1 MSALDNDND
10 FSGAAG
16 PDPTNPEAVARAL
29 HDGLAAVAAAGTL
42 DELKAARIAHDGDRA
57 PLALASGKIG
67 ALPRENRAEAGRRVG
82 AARGQLREAIR
93 QRQAVLEAERDRQV
107 LITEAVDV
115 TLPGGRL
122 PPGAR
127 HPVTMLA
134 DRLSDVFVAMGYEV
148 AEGPEVE
155 AEWYNFDALN
165 MLPDHPARDAQD
177 SIFIARADEAPGQPR
192 ADEAPGQPR
201 ADEAPGQHSP
211 AGPGRKSGMVLRTQ
225 TSPVQIRS
233 MLTRPLP
240 LYVVS
245 PGRCYRHDPLDATHS
260 PVFHQIEGL
269 AVDEGLTM
277 ADLRGAIQAFVDA
290 MFGMGL
296 RTRFRPD
303 YFPFTEP
310 SGDVSMECHVC
321 RGASAKPGGD
331 PCRVCKS
338 QGWIEIAGCGMVNP
352 RVLVACGIDPDR
364 YSGFAFGLGIER
376 SLMIAHGLTEI
387 RDAVEGDVRFS
398 LAFGMEI

>member
-1 MSALDNDND
+1 MSAENENDQP
-10 FSGAAG
+10 APVG
-16 PDPTNPEAVARAL
+16 PEEVARAL
-29 HDGLAAVAAAGTL
+29 DEALAAVGAARTL
-42 DELKAARIAHDGDRA
+42 DELKAARLAHDGDRS
-57 PLALASGKIG
+57 PLALASAGIG
-67 ALPRENRAEAGRRVG
+67 ALPPQARAEAGRRVG
-82 AARGQLREAIR
+82 AARAQLREAIK
-93 QRQAVLEAERDRQV
+93 QRQAQLETERDQQV

-115 TLPGGRL
+115 TLPGGRV

-148 AEGPEVE
+148 AEGPEAE

-177 SIFIARADEAPGQPR
+177 TIFIARADEAPGQQS
-192 ADEAPGQPR
+192 A
-201 ADEAPGQHSP
+201 
-211 AGPGRKSGMVLRTQ
+211 AGPGVKSGIVLRTQ

-245 PGRCYRHDPLDATHS
+245 PGRTYRHDALDATHS
-260 PVFHQIEGL
+260 PIFHQIEGL

-290 MFGMGL
+290 MFGVGL

-331 PCRVCKS
+331 PCRVCRS

-398 LAFGMEI
+398 RAFGMEI

>member
-1 MSALDNDND
+1 MSAFNDDND
-10 FSGAAG
+10 STGAAG
-16 PDPTNPEAVARAL
+16 WDRTTPEQVARAL
-29 HDGLAAVAAAGTL
+29 DAGLGAVAAAGTL
-42 DELKAARIAHDGDRA
+42 EELKAARIAHDGDRA
-57 PLALASGKIG
+57 PLALASGQIG
-67 ALPRENRAEAGRRVG
+67 GLPREDRAEAGRRVG

-93 QRQAVLEAERDRQV
+93 QRQTVLEAERDQQV

-115 TLPGGRL
+115 TLPGGRV

-177 SIFIARADEAPGQPR
+177 SIFIQ
-192 ADEAPGQPR
+192 
-201 ADEAPGQHSP
+201 SP
-211 AGPGRKSGMVLRTQ
+211 KGPEYKSGLVLRTQ

-245 PGRCYRHDPLDATHS
+245 PGRCYRHDALDATHS

-290 MFGMGL
+290 MFGVGL

-331 PCRVCKS
+331 PCRVCRS

-387 RDAVEGDVRFS
+387 RDAVDGDVRFS
-398 LAFGMEI
+398 RAFGMEI

>member
-1 MSALDNDND
+1 MSAPNNDYD
-10 FSGAAG
+10 PKAAASLA
-16 PDPTNPEAVARAL
+16 PDEVARVLA
-29 HDGLAAVAAAGTL
+29 GALAAVAAAGTL

-57 PLALASGKIG
+57 PLSLASAQIG
-67 ALPRENRAEAGRRVG
+67 ALPPEARAEAGRRVG
-82 AARGQLREAIR
+82 AARSRLREALRGR
-93 QRQAVLEAERDRQV
+93 QGQLEAERDRQV

-115 TLPGGRL
+115 TLPAGRT
-122 PPGAR
+122 PAGAR

-134 DRLSDVFVAMGYEV
+134 DRLSDVFVAMGYEI

-177 SIFIARADEAPGQPR
+177 TIFIARADEAPGH
-192 ADEAPGQPR
+192 AP
-201 ADEAPGQHSP
+201 PG
-211 AGPGRKSGMVLRTQ
+211 GPGVTSGMVLRTQ

-245 PGRCYRHDPLDATHS
+245 PGRTYRHDALDATHS
-260 PVFHQIEGL
+260 PIFHQIEGL

-290 MFGMGL
+290 VFGSGL
-296 RTRFRPD
+296 RTRLRPD

-310 SGDVSMECHVC
+310 SGDVSMECHIC

-331 PCRVCKS
+331 PCRVCRS

-376 SLMIAHGLTEI
+376 SLMIGHGLTEI
-387 RDAVEGDVRFS
+387 RDAIDGDVRFS
-398 LAFGMEI
+398 RAFGMEI

>member
-1 MSALDNDND
+1 MSALNEKDQPAG
-10 FSGAAG
+10 SGGAALLS
-16 PDPTNPEAVARAL
+16 EEEVSRAL
-29 HDGLAAVAAAGTL
+29 AAALAAVAAAGTL
-42 DELKAARIAHDGDRA
+42 DELKTARIAHDGDRA
-57 PLALASGKIG
+57 PLALASAEIG
-67 ALPRENRAEAGRRVG
+67 ALPAQDRAEAGRRVG
-82 AARGQLREAIR
+82 AARGRLREALRER
-93 QRQAVLEAERDRQV
+93 QVRLEAERDRQV

-115 TLPGGRL
+115 TLPGGRT

-127 HPVTMLA
+127 HPVTTLA

-165 MLPDHPARDAQD
+165 IPPDHPAREMQD
-177 SIFIARADEAPGQPR
+177 TLFIE
-192 ADEAPGQPR
+192 
-201 ADEAPGQHSP
+201 
-211 AGPGRKSGMVLRTQ
+211 GPKGKSGMVLRTH

-245 PGRCYRHDPLDATHS
+245 PGRCYRNEALDATHS

-277 ADLRGAIQAFVDA
+277 ADLRGAIQSFVDA
-290 MFGMGL
+290 MFGSGL
-296 RTRFRPD
+296 RTRLRPD

-310 SGDVSMECHVC
+310 SGDVSMECHLC

-331 PCRVCKS
+331 PCRVCRS

-376 SLMIAHGLTEI
+376 SLMIGHGLADI
-387 RDAVEGDVRFS
+387 RETTEGDVRFS
-398 LAFGMEI
+398 RAFGMEI

>member
-1 MSALDNDND
+1 MSAENENDQP
-10 FSGAAG
+10 ARVG
-16 PDPTNPEAVARAL
+16 PEEVARAL
-29 HDGLAAVAAAGTL
+29 DEALAAVGAAKTL
-42 DELKAARIAHDGDRA
+42 DELKAARLAHDGDRS
-57 PLALASGKIG
+57 PLALASAGIG
-67 ALPRENRAEAGRRVG
+67 ALPPQARAEAGRRVG
-82 AARGQLREAIR
+82 AARAQLREAIK
-93 QRQAVLEAERDRQV
+93 QRQAQLETERDQQV

-115 TLPGGRL
+115 TLPGGRV

-148 AEGPEVE
+148 AEGPEAE

-177 SIFIARADEAPGQPR
+177 TIFIARADAAPGHAR
-192 ADEAPGQPR
+192 PGGSGPAATGGQASRVVP
-201 ADEAPGQHSP
+201 PGQHSP
-211 AGPGRKSGMVLRTQ
+211 AGPAVKSGIVLRTQ

-245 PGRCYRHDPLDATHS
+245 PGRTYRHDALDATHS
-260 PVFHQIEGL
+260 PIFHQIEGL

-290 MFGMGL
+290 MFGVGL

-331 PCRVCKS
+331 PCRVCRS

-387 RDAVEGDVRFS
+387 RDAVDGDVRFS
-398 LAFGMEI
+398 RAFGMEI

>member
-1 MSALDNDND
+1 MSAPNKNYDPVEVTSL
-10 FSGAAG
+10 SPGEVERMLGEALEAVRAAG
-16 PDPTNPEAVARAL
+16 S
-29 HDGLAAVAAAGTL
+29 L
-42 DELKAARIAHDGDRA
+42 DELRAARIAHAGDRA
-57 PLALASGKIG
+57 PLSLASAEIG
-67 ALPRENRAEAGRRVG
+67 ALPPEARAEVGRRVG
-82 AARGQLREAIR
+82 GARSQLRQALQER
-93 QRQAVLEAERDRQV
+93 QEQLEAERDRRA
-107 LITEAVDV
+107 LTDEAVDV
-115 TLPGGRL
+115 TLPTSRTPL
-122 PPGAR
+122 GAR
-127 HPVTMLA
+127 HPVTMVA
-134 DRLSDVFVAMGYEV
+134 DRLADVFVAMGYEV

-165 MLPDHPARDAQD
+165 IPPDHPAREMQD
-177 SIFIARADEAPGQPR
+177 TLFV
-192 ADEAPGQPR
+192 
-201 ADEAPGQHSP
+201 
-211 AGPGRKSGMVLRTQ
+211 AGPGGSGSGGSRSGMVLRTH
-225 TSPVQIRS
+225 TSPVQIRA

-245 PGRCYRHDPLDATHS
+245 PGKTYRNEALDATHS

-290 MFGMGL
+290 MFGLGL

-321 RGASAKPGGD
+321 RGASTKPGGE
-331 PCRVCKS
+331 PCRVCRS

-364 YSGFAFGLGIER
+364 YTGFAFGLGIER
-376 SLMIAHGLTEI
+376 TLMIGHGVTDI
-387 RDAVEGDVRFS
+387 RDTLEGDVRFS
-398 LAFGMEI
+398 RAFGTEI

>member
-1 MSALDNDND
+1 MSAPNKSYDPRTVASL
-10 FSGAAG
+10 A
-16 PDPTNPEAVARAL
+16 PDEVARVLDEA
-29 HDGLAAVAAAGTL
+29 LAAVAAAKTL
-42 DELKAARIAHDGDRA
+42 DELKAARIAHEGDKA
-57 PLALASGKIG
+57 PISLANGEIG
-67 ALPRENRAEAGRRVG
+67 ALPPQARAEAGRRVG
-82 AARGQLREAIR
+82 AARSRLHDAVRKR
-93 QRQAVLEAERDRQV
+93 QVQLEADRDRQV

-115 TLPGGRL
+115 TLPGGRT
-122 PPGAR
+122 PVGAR
-127 HPVTMLA
+127 HPVTMVS

-165 MLPDHPARDAQD
+165 IPPDHPAREMQD
-177 SIFIARADEAPGQPR
+177 TLFVGSADQP
-192 ADEAPGQPR
+192 
-201 ADEAPGQHSP
+201 
-211 AGPGRKSGMVLRTQ
+211 KSGMVLRTH

-233 MLTRPLP
+233 MLNRPLP

-245 PGRCYRHDPLDATHS
+245 PGRCYRNEALDATHS

-277 ADLRGAIQAFVDA
+277 ADLRGAIQSFVDA
-290 MFGMGL
+290 MFGVGL
-296 RTRFRPD
+296 RTRLRPD

-310 SGDVSMECHVC
+310 SGDVSMECHIC
-321 RGASAKPGGD
+321 RGASAKAGGD
-331 PCRVCKS
+331 PCRVCRS

-376 SLMIAHGLTEI
+376 SLMIGHGLTEI
-387 RDAVEGDVRFS
+387 RDAVDGDVRFS
-398 LAFGMEI
+398 RAFGMEI

>member
-1 MSALDNDND
+1 MTLREANGKPMSAPNKNYDPVEVTALTSEEVERAATAALTAI
-10 FSGAAG
+10 SGAR
-16 PDPTNPEAVARAL
+16 N
-29 HDGLAAVAAAGTL
+29 L
-42 DELKAARIAHDGDRA
+42 DELREARIAHAGDKA
-57 PLALASGKIG
+57 PLSLARAEIG
-67 ALPRENRAEAGRRVG
+67 ALPPQARADAGRRVG
-82 AARGQLREAIR
+82 AAVARVAGAVRERQQQLER
-93 QRQAVLEAERDRQV
+93 ERDEQV
-107 LITEAVDV
+107 LVTERVDV
-115 TLPGGRL
+115 TLPAART
-122 PPGAR
+122 PAGAL
-127 HPVTMLA
+127 HPVSMIADKLA
-134 DRLSDVFVAMGYEV
+134 DVFVAMGYEV

-165 MLPDHPARDAQD
+165 IPPDHPAREMQD
-177 SIFIARADEAPGQPR
+177 TLFIQGVR
-192 ADEAPGQPR
+192 
-201 ADEAPGQHSP
+201 
-211 AGPGRKSGMVLRTQ
+211 GPGTKSGMVLRTH

-233 MLTRPLP
+233 MLPRPLP

-277 ADLRGAIQAFVDA
+277 ADLRGAIQAFVDV
-290 MFGMGL
+290 MFGVGL
-296 RTRFRPD
+296 RTRLRPD

-331 PCRVCKS
+331 PCRVCRS

-376 SLMIAHGLTEI
+376 SLMIGHGLTEI

-398 LAFGMEI
+398 RAFGMEI

>member
-1 MSALDNDND
+1 MSAPNKSYDPKATASLSPDEVTRVLD
-10 FSGAAG
+10 
-16 PDPTNPEAVARAL
+16 EA
-29 HDGLAAVAAAGTL
+29 LAAVAAAASLG
-42 DELKAARIAHDGDRA
+42 ELKAARIAHEGDRA
-57 PLALASGKIG
+57 PLSLASAEIG
-67 ALPRENRAEAGRRVG
+67 ALPPGARAEAGRRVG
-82 AARGQLREAIR
+82 AARSQLRAALRER
-93 QRQAVLEAERDRQV
+93 QVQLEAERDRQV
-107 LITEAVDV
+107 LVTEAVDV
-115 TLPGGRL
+115 TLPGDRNPL
-122 PPGAR
+122 GAR
-127 HPVTMLA
+127 HPVTSLS

-165 MLPDHPARDAQD
+165 IPSDHPAREMQD
-177 SIFIARADEAPGQPR
+177 TIFVEGK
-192 ADEAPGQPR
+192 
-201 ADEAPGQHSP
+201 
-211 AGPGRKSGMVLRTQ
+211 AGPKSGLVLRTH

-245 PGRCYRHDPLDATHS
+245 PGRCYRQDPLDATHS

-277 ADLRGAIQAFVDA
+277 ADLRGAIQSFVDA
-290 MFGMGL
+290 MFGAGL

-331 PCRVCKS
+331 PCRVCRS
-338 QGWIEIAGCGMVNP
+338 QGWLEIAGCGMVNP

-364 YSGFAFGLGIER
+364 YNGFAFGLGIER
-376 SLMIAHGLTEI
+376 SLMIGNGLTDI

-398 LAFGMEI
+398 RAFGMEI

>member
-1 MSALDNDND
+1 VRFKL
-10 FSGAAG
+10 F
-16 PDPTNPEAVARAL
+16 
-29 HDGLAAVAAAGTL
+29 
-42 DELKAARIAHDGDRA
+42 
-57 PLALASGKIG
+57 ALAVFLLPLSSGFTGRSFGQNPVPIPRLGPAPDAAEDEQRAKIEKDM
-67 ALPRENRAEAGRRVG
+67 AKKAHRE
-82 AARGQLREAIR
+82 
-93 QRQAVLEAERDRQV
+93 RQAQLEAERDRQV

-115 TLPGGRL
+115 TLPGGRT

-127 HPVTMLA
+127 HPVTMLS

-165 MLPDHPARDAQD
+165 IPPDHPAREMQD
-177 SIFIARADEAPGQPR
+177 TIFIASGQPSGQHG
-192 ADEAPGQPR
+192 GQPS
-201 ADEAPGQHSP
+201 GQQGT
-211 AGPGRKSGMVLRTQ
+211 AGSQARSGMVLRTQ

-277 ADLRGAIQAFVDA
+277 ADLRGAIQSFIDA

-310 SGDVSMECHVC
+310 SGDVSMECHIC
-321 RGASAKPGGD
+321 RGASSKPGGD

-376 SLMIAHGLTEI
+376 SLMIGHGLAEI

-398 LAFGMEI
+398 RAFGMEI